1 MNGGGD
7 SVYEYDAIRAVVN
20 NIAQLHKKW
29 LEIVLVVGAG
39 NLRRR
44 RDNQE
49 SGIERSRS
57 DYLGMTATVMN
68 AVVFSDLLR
77 QASLQSI
84 VYSPESL
91 QIPNGTR
98 PYNISEAREQLSQ
111 GNIVLCSWWV
121 FMPYNTTDAAAVQRA
136 LELNCD
142 LVVKWTRVDG
152 VYDKDPLQYDDA
164 VKFER
169 LTWQDALGEEIKV
182 MDQPAMAM
190 ARVNQLPIYVCH
202 IESIAHIGIGKLD
215 QGTMVEG

>member
-1 MNGGGD
+1 M
-7 SVYEYDAIRAVVN
+7 
-20 NIAQLHKKW
+20 
-29 LEIVLVVGAG
+29 LVVGAG

-111 GNIVLCSWWV
+111 GNIVLCS
-121 FMPYNTTDAAAVQRA
+121 
-136 LELNCD
+136 
-142 LVVKWTRVDG
+142 
-152 VYDKDPLQYDDA
+152 
-164 VKFER
+164 
-169 LTWQDALGEEIKV
+169 
-182 MDQPAMAM
+182 
-190 ARVNQLPIYVCH
+190 
-202 IESIAHIGIGKLD
+202 
-215 QGTMVEG
+215 